1 MEPIKIAGLTLKS
14 EPRKGEDK
22 DDPVNINTK
31 SGDGDPTEKE
41 GDILTKSI
49 YHIKETI
56 SLMEGL
62 LSTDKTIKALAKL
75 KGALEL
81 LNS

>member
-1 MEPIKIAGLTLKS
+1 MDPIKIAGLVLKS
-14 EPRKGEDK
+14 EPQNAGA
-22 DDPVNINTK
+22 DPVNI
-31 SGDGDPTEKE
+31 SGGGGDEDYITTE
-41 GDILTKSI
+41 GDILTKSV

-56 SLMEGL
+56 SLTEGL
-62 LSTDKTIKALAKL
+62 PSTDKTIKALAKL

>member
-1 MEPIKIAGLTLKS
+1 MEPIKIAGLVLKS
-14 EPRKGEDK
+14 EPQNAGAN
-22 DDPVNINTK
+22 PVNI
-31 SGDGDPTEKE
+31 SGGGGENKDYITTEE
-41 GDILTKSI
+41 DILTKSI